1 MGIPS
6 RVLIAKNAKACDSTK
21 SPSISYFSIGSNCNS
36 KKFFFILSNKYEFFL
51 PPPHTNHLLVEVLF
65 FSLKYLMASDKSLAV
80 KLVIVAAPF
89 SNERP
94 LQKRYQNFLHLKIFH
109 NFDFE
114 KNFLGPD
121 LKLIYRFFH
130 FRKLIH

>member
-21 SPSISYFSIGSNCNS
+21 SPSISYFSIGSRCNS

-94 LQKRYQNFLHLKIFH
+94 FAKKISKF
-109 NFDFE
+109 FISKDFS
-114 KNFLGPD
+114 
-121 LKLIYRFFH
+121 
-130 FRKLIH
+130 